1 MELYNN
7 GKVSKHLSLLCCMNH
22 TRVGVLS
29 LSLFVSVCV
38 CVCLCAFDFFEP
50 HHHEQFLYTPLQNKL
65 RIKLDTETIPKSFSS
80 WRSWQKKHSHDLFF
94 LKILTEETFTR
105 VFLLG
110 DLDRRNNS
118 QELFLLKGLTE
129 TFPRVLLL
137 KILTE
142 TFPRVFFLENIIRIS
157 ASTQC
162 IEAAENE
169 KKEVRSLLLHAFHW
183 WIHTPTP
190 SIWPNQTTT
199 DFVFLL

>member
-1 MELYNN
+1 
-7 GKVSKHLSLLCCMNH
+7 
-22 TRVGVLS
+22 
-29 LSLFVSVCV
+29 
-38 CVCLCAFDFFEP
+38 
-50 HHHEQFLYTPLQNKL
+50 
-65 RIKLDTETIPKSFSS
+65 
-80 WRSWQKKHSHDLFF
+80 
-94 LKILTEETFTR
+94 LTEETFTR

-169 KKEVRSLLLHAFHW
+169 KKEVRSLLLHAFH
-183 WIHTPTP
+183 
-190 SIWPNQTTT
+190 
-199 DFVFLL
+199 